1 MIVEDDVKA
10 AFAKRLSE
18 LRREKGITQLRLADD
33 LNYSDKAVSKW
44 ERGESVPDA
53 CTLVRIAE
61 YFGVSVDCLLGGEQK
76 EEVCEEPADV
86 PSENKKLKKVL
97 HTFIPLLS
105 VILVFVI
112 ASVAFFVLK
121 NLNIWNG
128 SEKLSFV
135 YAFAASAVVLVV
147 FSHLWGR
154 LYQRVISVSLLIW
167 LLGLSAYLTVPLA
180 SFKFIFIPCAAA
192 EVACVAAYAFFHK
205 IKKSIK

>member
-1 MIVEDDVKA
+1 MIIEDDVKA

-61 YFGVSVDCLLGGEQK
+61 YFGVSVDCLLGGEEK
-76 EEVCEEPADV
+76 EVCEEHAEV
-86 PSENKKLKKVL
+86 SSENKKLKKVL

-112 ASVAFFVLK
+112 ASVVFFVLK
-121 NLNIWNG
+121 NLNIWSG

-192 EVACVAAYAFFHK
+192 EVACIAAYAFFHK